1 MINETDLEAFG
12 YYSPVDGQKQ
22 TTNADRVYE
31 FHETFCPDQIGA
43 PWSET
48 GMALRFRLIDE
59 ELKEAKDSW
68 DDDLYDGYE
77 EAFVKE
83 LIDILYVTYGTLIYL
98 GVDAD
103 EAFRRVH
110 ESNMSKLDE
119 NGNPIRRADGKVLKG
134 PNYFEPNL
142 GDLV

>member
-12 YYSPVDGQKQ
+12 YYSPVDSEKQ
-22 TTNADRVYE
+22 ETNADRVFK
-31 FHETFCPDQIGA
+31 FHEVFCPDQIAA

-48 GMALRFRLIDE
+48 GMMLRFKLIDE

-68 DDDLYDGYE
+68 DDDIYDGYE

-83 LIDILYVTYGTLIYL
+83 LCDLLYVTYGTLVYL

-110 ESNMSKLDE
+110 DSNMSKLGDD
-119 NGNPIRRADGKVLKG
+119 GQPIRRVDGKVLKG
-134 PNYFEPNL
+134 PNYFEPDL
-142 GDLV
+142 SDLV